1 MDRRAF
7 LIEAA
12 RAGSVVLVL
21 PMGWAAGG
29 CGSGAP
35 GQATGTTPT
44 PANSLR
50 FTCDISGIH
59 THDFLI
65 AMDDFLTPPSRGVAG
80 ATTVTLGHKH
90 TVALTEA
97 ELAAI
102 EAGQTINK
110 ETSIIDGHQHN
121 FKFSLS
127 TAAQEGMTPATSSD
141 GATSDSGTD

>member
-35 GQATGTTPT
+35 GQATGTPPT

-65 AMDDFLTPPSRGVAG
+65 AMDDFMTPPSQGVAG

-110 ETSIIDGHQHN
+110 E
-121 FKFSLS
+121 
-127 TAAQEGMTPATSSD
+127 
-141 GATSDSGTD
+141 